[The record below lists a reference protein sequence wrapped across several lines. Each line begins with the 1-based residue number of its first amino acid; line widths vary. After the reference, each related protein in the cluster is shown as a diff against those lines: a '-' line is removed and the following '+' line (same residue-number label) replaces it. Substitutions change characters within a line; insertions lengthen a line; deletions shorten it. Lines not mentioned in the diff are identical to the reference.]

1 MATQLPT
8 YTVTVNAYE
17 AGVLMG
23 LLEKEG
29 DRVKKP
35 LSDVWKQL
43 VAMKKEIEKAEGVT
57 KEVLPG
63 GILKISDRDG
73 NTIIRE
79 PYSWEIEG
87 N

>member
-1 MATQLPT
+1 MDMKK
-8 YTVTVNAYE
+8 YTLTVNAFE
-17 AGVLMG
+17 GGALMG

-29 DRVKKP
+29 DRVKKT
-35 LSDVWKQL
+35 LADVWKQL
-43 VAMKKEIEKAEGVT
+43 VAMKTEIEKEQGVT

-63 GILKISDRDG
+63 GLLKITDRDG
-73 NTIIRE
+73 NTIVRE

>member
-1 MATQLPT
+1 MVVDEIQ
-8 YTVTVNAYE
+8 YTLTVNAFE
-17 AGVLMG
+17 GGVLMG

-29 DRVKKP
+29 DRVKNP

-43 VAMKKEIEKAEGVT
+43 VAMKKEIEKVEGVT

-63 GILKISDRDG
+63 GILKISDQDG

>member
-1 MATQLPT
+1 MAIDMKK
-8 YTVTVNAYE
+8 YTLTVNAFE
-17 AGVLMG
+17 GGVLMG

-29 DRVKKP
+29 DHVKKP
-35 LSDVWKQL
+35 LADVWKQL
-43 VAMKKEIEKAEGVT
+43 VAIKKEIEKAEGVT

-63 GILKISDRDG
+63 GLLKITDRDG
-73 NTIIRE
+73 NTIVRE